1 MKKQNTINDFF
12 NQKSLSYPQLC
23 FNSEK
28 HNEFEHDIDK
38 ILYGKD
44 LALSSLDDL
53 SDELENN
60 QTKEDIYDS
69 IYNSNIIIISN
80 RSDATYYDKEMAKIL
95 LGQ

>member
-1 MKKQNTINDFF
+1 MKKQNSINDFF
-12 NQKSLSYPQLC
+12 NQKSLSTPQLR
-23 FNSEK
+23 FNFEK
-28 HNEFEHDIDK
+28 NNEFEYDIDR

-53 SDELENN
+53 SDELEDK
-60 QTKEDIYDS
+60 QTEED
-69 IYNSNIIIISN
+69 IYNSNIILISN